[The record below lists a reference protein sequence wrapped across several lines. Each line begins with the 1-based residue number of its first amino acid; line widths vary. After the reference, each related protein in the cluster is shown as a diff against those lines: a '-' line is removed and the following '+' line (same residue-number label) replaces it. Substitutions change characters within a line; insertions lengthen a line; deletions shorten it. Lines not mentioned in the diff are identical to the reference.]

1 MVSKTTAGLLRDDG
15 SVESLALGMGYV
27 GDSED
32 GLDMMQCD
40 WLIKHGEAIATA
52 LERGAAAEKALATQR
67 ALDDAS
73 GFEDEYVLESMRYRK
88 VDALAAYDTLIE

>member
-15 SVESLALGMGYV
+15 SPESLALGMGYV

-52 LERGAAAEKALATQR
+52 LERGAAAEAVVAAVKFFNDHDEDDDTPYEATH
-67 ALDDAS
+67 L
-73 GFEDEYVLESMRYRK
+73 
-88 VDALAAYDTLIE
+88 ALAAYDALSA